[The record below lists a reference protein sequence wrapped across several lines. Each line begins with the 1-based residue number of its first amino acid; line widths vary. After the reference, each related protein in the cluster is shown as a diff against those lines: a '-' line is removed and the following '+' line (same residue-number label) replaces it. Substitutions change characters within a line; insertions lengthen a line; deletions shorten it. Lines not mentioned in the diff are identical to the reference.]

1 MINSKAV
8 RKGEESQKQIV
19 SLKDT
24 LQITELNQPI
34 QLMIL
39 NINVLNIVIKK
50 QRWSDWIKK
59 TQLFCGI
66 KSKHFTYKDR
76 SRLNVK
82 GWNYTLGKH

>member
-39 NINVLNIVIKK
+39 NINVLNIVIK
-50 QRWSDWIKK
+50 
-59 TQLFCGI
+59 
-66 KSKHFTYKDR
+66 
-76 SRLNVK
+76 SRDGQTGLK
-82 GWNYTLGKH
+82 RPNYFVVSRASTLHTKIEVG